1 VIELRHLRYFVAVFE
16 ELHFGRA
23 AERLHLAQPPLS
35 QAIRKLEAELGVILF
50 NRTSRVV
57 KPTEAGEVLAE
68 GARKVL
74 ASFDHAVAEARR
86 AGGVNLPLRI
96 GCVPFLSIER
106 LLRFLT
112 SFHESHPTSDT
123 QVTHMLELEQV
134 ARLRRGDLDF
144 GIFYEAQRHK
154 GIEVEPIFAGD
165 PLGAFLPP
173 DHPLLARESLGPE
186 DLKDEVLIT
195 FGRDANPAL
204 HEKLLELIGAKG
216 YTFREVREA
225 AGVTTRDLMV
235 AVAEGA
241 GVGFWPSELEAE
253 GEVGSVVVRRPLDP
267 PVSTPET
274 LVAWATDPPR
284 QPEKVIAAV
293 RDVARALR
301 DRELVPRA

>member
-1 VIELRHLRYFVAVFE
+1 MIELRHLRYFVAVFE

-35 QAIRKLEAELGVILF
+35 QAIRKLENELGVVLF

-112 SFHESHPTSDT
+112 SFHKSHPTSDT
-123 QVTHMLELEQV
+123 QVTHMLALEQV

-144 GIFYEAQRHK
+144 GIFYEAQRHQ

-204 HEKLLELIGAKG
+204 HEKLLELIAAEG

-241 GVGFWPSELEAE
+241 GIGFWPSELEAE
-253 GEVGSVVVRRPLDP
+253 SEVGSVVVRRPLDP
-267 PVSTPET
+267 PVSTPQT

-293 RDVARALR
+293 RDVAHALR